1 MLKHQLEEFKNFKK
15 VFENSYELIECY
27 YEFNEKIPF
36 NNVTVWSTCPK
47 DEQISFMKI
56 FREIEELEQ
65 EQKEVILDKIVDL
78 IKLKDEKLILEEI
91 SDKES
96 NPEVEQELEK

>member
-1 MLKHQLEEFKNFKK
+1 
-15 VFENSYELIECY
+15 
-27 YEFNEKIPF
+27 
-36 NNVTVWSTCPK
+36 
-47 DEQISFMKI
+47 MKI